1 MEEHKGTI
9 ESRAL
14 TAAALVRC
22 HIKPASL
29 IHQKSGETPG
39 AGLMGDPFF
48 ADEVKQKTLRDLKT
62 LAISTDNLS
71 FSSPTSCFRRYLA

>member
-39 AGLMGDPFF
+39 AGLMGDPF
-48 ADEVKQKTLRDLKT
+48 
-62 LAISTDNLS
+62 S
-71 FSSPTSCFRRYLA
+71 FLTPFCSPHQNSSNVWKETSKKP

>member
-22 HIKPASL
+22 HIKPESL

-39 AGLMGDPFF
+39 AGLMGDPF
-48 ADEVKQKTLRDLKT
+48 
-62 LAISTDNLS
+62 S
-71 FSSPTSCFRRYLA
+71 F